1 MFRSKSI
8 CVVVMLSLA
17 VAGLVAN
24 QASAQAVYGSVLGTV
39 TDPQG
44 AAVVGA
50 TITATSPAKNITV
63 TATSNESG
71 NYSVTHLIP
80 DVYTVRIE
88 AKGFKALE
96 LKDVTVSA
104 DNSARIDGSLQLGGA
119 TETVEVTGENPEL
132 KTDRSDVAVE
142 FSSRQV
148 AELPILNRNFQS
160 LELLTPGT
168 QVINGWA
175 HAATENPQ
183 GSKQIYVDGQNFSGT
198 GYNLDGTDNQ
208 DPILGIIIVNP
219 SLDTVNEVK
228 MATQNYDAEFGKAT
242 AGIMTAQTKS
252 GSNQFHG
259 SGYYYD
265 LNPKGPAKDPFT
277 NSASANAWK
286 QYGGAVGGPIVK
298 NKLFFFAGYE
308 ANRRTQGI
316 TFTAAV
322 PTALMR
328 STCLTPGSAVCDL
341 SEYTNAGLG
350 GGGKVFNP
358 YQAIGSRQSYTV
370 YNPGSDTTKD
380 CSVSNP
386 CTTQIPTADLHTVW
400 DPVGADGLGVA
411 ERILSLLPAPTPN
424 LAVQNNGT
432 TNNYSAN
439 GSGPFNDYQYTT
451 RIDYS
456 ASQKLQIFGRFS
468 RANFTLSGKPVFGT
482 AIGGPGLG
490 PLGLAG
496 QSVINNYSLA
506 TGFNY
511 TLSST
516 LLTDV
521 RFGYFRYNPHSTK
534 WDPGSTDAAS
544 KLGLVGLNTSDITT
558 NGLPSLIFDQTIGNT
573 TAGGG
578 SSGLGEGLNV
588 ARCNCP
594 LVEKEQG
601 YQLANN
607 WTKLAGNHQFKVGAD
622 LRHAINL
629 RVPSDA
635 DRTGVL
641 NFNHLG
647 TSDGQ
652 ASATGGLDIAT
663 YLFGEVTSFNRYV
676 GSATETSATEKQN
689 RYFAYAQDT
698 WRATHKLTLNYGLRW
713 EIYTPESVAKGN
725 GGFAVLPEGVIRAAG
740 SSGISGNGNTKNNY
754 KNFAPRLGLAYEV
767 NPKTVVRLGYGR
779 SFDIGVFG
787 SNFGHTVTQN
797 LPVLVNQS
805 LTSLG
810 NDNKTAAFNFAGTCL
825 PTSVGYAT
833 GNCGPAAYV
842 FPVVPSN
849 GILPLFGQCPPGA
862 VSPCSGTASPHIRP
876 DKVEVPTVDAWNVTV
891 QRQLSSKTSVEVA
904 YVGTYGSH
912 VFKGNGPTYNINQA
926 TVANFGVP
934 NPANPIDPI
943 TGLPGVWTYNQR
955 APYAT
960 AFSTPYTDAGG
971 VTTNVICCSGQG
983 MSFAGNDGSN
993 SYKAFQV
1000 KVNQRAANGLTILA
1014 HYTYSRA
1021 RDNDGGYQP
1030 DLKVQTGRADFNRNS
1045 VLVFTSIYDLPFG
1058 KGKKFLGNIGRGADL
1073 LLGGWQWN
1081 SSIAIASGL
1090 PWSPGYSNCN
1100 LDRDTGP
1107 CRPSLNGSFHY
1118 GIHSTVTGGVPTV
1131 TYFTPVAAA
1140 LCDSTAL
1147 DSKGNPVC
1155 PTIVTQSGPFTAPG
1169 VGKFGNIARNAFT
1182 GPGKFSADMSFYK
1195 NFTITE
1201 RVKAQFQA
1209 EFFNILNHPV
1219 YAFNSSQ
1226 GGSGT
1231 CIDCGGNGKV
1241 TDIESDIPMRQFQMG
1256 FRVTF

>member
-17 VAGLVAN
+17 VAGLVAV

-308 ANRRTQGI
+308 ANRRTQGT
-316 TFTAAV
+316 TFKAAV
-322 PTALMR
+322 PTALVR
-328 STCLTPGSAVCDL
+328 NTCLAAPSATNTYCDL
-341 SEYTNAGLG
+341 SEYSNSNITGYG
-350 GGGKVFNP
+350 PVFNP
-358 YQAIGSRQSYTV
+358 YMTAGSRTSYTTGV
-370 YNPGSDTTKD
+370 AGSYVTH
-380 CSVSNP
+380 
-386 CTTQIPTADLHTVW
+386 IPFTALQAA
-400 DPVGADGLGVA
+400 DPNGVA
-411 ERILSLLPAPTPN
+411 EHILSLLPAPT
-424 LAVQNNGT
+424 LAGQNNGT
-432 TNNYSAN
+432 TQNFSAS

-456 ASQKLQIFGRFS
+456 ATSKLQIFGRYS
-468 RANFTLSGKPVFGT
+468 RANFKLSGTPVFGT
-482 AIGGPGLG
+482 VIGGPGLG

-496 QSVINNYSLA
+496 SSIINNYSLA

-516 LLTDV
+516 LLTDF

-534 WDPGSTDAAS
+534 WDQGAGSAATS
-544 KLGLVGLNTSDITT
+544 LGLLGLNTSDVTT
-558 NGLPSLIFDQTIGNT
+558 NGLPSLIFENTIGST
-573 TAGGG
+573 TNGGG

-594 LVEKEQG
+594 LIEKEQG
-601 YQLANN
+601 YQFANN

-635 DRTGVL
+635 NRTGVL
-641 NFNHLG
+641 NFSHLG
-647 TSDGQ
+647 TSDGT
-652 ASATGGLDIAT
+652 SAGIGGVDLAT
-663 YLFGEVTSFNRYV
+663 FLFGEVTTFNRYV
-676 GSATETSATEKQN
+676 GSAGEPSATEKQN
-689 RYFAYAQDT
+689 RYFIYGQDT
-698 WRATHKLTLNYGLRW
+698 WRATHKLTVNYGLRW
-713 EIYTPESVAKGN
+713 EVYTPESVGKGN
-725 GGFAVLPEGVIRAAG
+725 GGFAVLPEGVIRVAG
-740 SSGISGNGNTKNNY
+740 YGGISGNGNTANNY
-754 KNFAPRLGLAYEV
+754 KNIAPRLGIAYEI
-767 NPKTVVRLGYGR
+767 NPKTVLRLGYGR

-797 LPVLVNQS
+797 LPVLANQQINS
-805 LTSLG
+805 PT
-810 NDNKTAAFNFAGTCL
+810 NDNKTPAFNFT
-825 PTSVGYAT
+825 VGPVA
-833 GNCGPAAYV
+833 NQ
-842 FPVVPSN
+842 FPVIPSN
-849 GILPLFGQCPPGA
+849 GILPLFGPQGN
-862 VSPCSGTASPHIRP
+862 VSPHIRP
-876 DKVEVPTVDAWNVTV
+876 DRVTVPTVDAWNVTV

-912 VFKGNGPTYNINQA
+912 VFKGNGPTYNLNQA
-926 TVANFGVP
+926 TVVGFG
-934 NPANPIDPI
+934 
-943 TGLPGVWTYNQR
+943 TLSYNQR
-955 APYAT
+955 SPYNT
-960 AFSTPYTDAGG
+960 AFTTPYTDSLG
-971 VTTNVICCSGQG
+971 VTTNVVCCSGQG
-983 MSFAGNDGSN
+983 LSFAGNDGSN
-993 SYKAFQV
+993 SYKAFQL

-1030 DLKVQTGRADFNRNS
+1030 DLKVQTGRADFNRDS

-1058 KGKKFLGNIGRGADL
+1058 RGKKFMGNIGRGADL
-1073 LLGGWQWN
+1073 LLGGWQVN
-1081 SSIAIASGL
+1081 SAITIASGL
-1090 PWSPGYSNCN
+1090 PWTPSYGECN
-1100 LDRDTGP
+1100 SDRDTGP
-1107 CRPSLNGSFHY
+1107 CRPSSAGSFHD
-1118 GIHSTVTGGVPTV
+1118 GVHKQGGLI
-1131 TYFTPVAAA
+1131 TYFTPVAALA
-1140 LCDSTAL
+1140 TNGA
-1147 DSKGNPVC
+1147 
-1155 PTIVTQSGPFTAPG
+1155 TSGGFTRPA
-1169 VGKFGNIARNAFT
+1169 VATFGNIARNAFT
-1182 GPGKFSADMSFYK
+1182 GPGKFSADMSLYK

-1209 EFFNILNHPV
+1209 EFFNVFNHPV

-1226 GGSGT
+1226 SGSGT
-1231 CIDCGGNGKV
+1231 CIDCGGNGQI
-1241 TDIESDIPMRQFQMG
+1241 TSIESDIPMRQFQMG